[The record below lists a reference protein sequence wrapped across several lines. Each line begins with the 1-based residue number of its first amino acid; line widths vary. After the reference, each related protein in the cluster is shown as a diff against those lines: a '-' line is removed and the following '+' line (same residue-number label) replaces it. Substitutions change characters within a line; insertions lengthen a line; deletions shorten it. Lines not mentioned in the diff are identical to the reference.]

1 MQDHSQNI
9 YRIPRVKANLT
20 QERAAELIPISVESI
35 RAYETG
41 QTVPP
46 DDAVYRMVVIY
57 DAPLLAH
64 QHLGN
69 KSDLSRKYLPQIEAK
84 DLPSATIV
92 MMKELADVINGQQE
106 LIAIACDGKVTG
118 DEKPKADALIKDIRE
133 LKAALTALECALS

>member
-20 QERAAELIPISVESI
+20 QERAAELIPVSVESI

-46 DDAVYRMVVIY
+46 DDAVFRMVIIY
-57 DAPLLAH
+57 DAPILAH

-69 KSDLSRKYLPQIEAK
+69 KSELSRKYLPQIAEK
-84 DLPSATIV
+84 DLPSATIG
-92 MMKELADVINGQQE
+92 MMKELADVINQQQA
-106 LIAIACDGKVTG
+106 LIAIACDGKVTV
-118 DEKPKADALIKDIRE
+118 DEKPTADSIKKDIRE
-133 LKAALTALECALS
+133 LIATLTALDCALS